1 MHLKRYL
8 KSVATF
14 GMKIYN
20 LKYNFQS
27 TANQLK
33 NNCHEIIIISHKCR
47 LLPEINLDFNKRNI
61 KSYISVHWSYNRPQL
76 KSLNAWDP
84 FKNIPRRAIKIFTF
98 TIFSKLSLQ
107 TLRGLQGVQVF
118 FAELASSMF
127 TLPLNG
133 LPKLWIIP
141 FTKFKSLS
149 KVSRRIIKLHIIL

>member
-1 MHLKRYL
+1 MQYLKVHLKRYL

-61 KSYISVHWSYNRPQL
+61 KSYISVILQSTPIKVTQRMRSFQKYSKACNKNFHFHNIFKVVFTNTAGFTGGAGFFCWACFINVYFAFEWLTKTMNN
-76 KSLNAWDP
+76 SL
-84 FKNIPRRAIKIFTF
+84 
-98 TIFSKLSLQ
+98 
-107 TLRGLQGVQVF
+107 
-118 FAELASSMF
+118 
-127 TLPLNG
+127 
-133 LPKLWIIP
+133 
-141 FTKFKSLS
+141 
-149 KVSRRIIKLHIIL
+149 